1 MIFPELDGPLRQIFR
16 GNILLMICC
25 VFYLAWWLLAFKPVG
40 AIKGIK
46 SGWLLIPA
54 AVAGVAAIYLTVR
67 GIGDA
72 EPARALLPAMYI
84 IVGGI
89 AAYVILLVV
98 TLGLFKRPVTTELIL
113 IVGWGVMALCEIN
126 VLYGTGVLARAAA
139 LVFMGIIV
147 IAVLISL
154 VCYVLYYKL
163 DSRMGYYDGMA
174 PLLLAGLVTAA
185 MTAGILI

>member
-1 MIFPELDGPLRQIFR
+1 MIFPELDGPIRQILR

-25 VFYLAWWLLAFKPVG
+25 VFYLAWWLLAFKPAG

-54 AVAGVAAIYLTVR
+54 AVAGVAAIYFTVG

-72 EPARALLPAMYI
+72 EPARALFPAMYI

-113 IVGWGVMALCEIN
+113 IVGWAVMALCEIN
-126 VLYGTGVLARAAA
+126 VLYGTGTLARTAA
-139 LVFMGIIV
+139 LVFMAIIV

-163 DSRMGYYDGMA
+163 DSRMGYYDGMV
-174 PLLLAGLVTAA
+174 PLLMAGLVTAA
-185 MTAGILI
+185 MTAGIFI

>member
-1 MIFPELDGPLRQIFR
+1 MIFPELDGPIRQIFR
-16 GNILLMICC
+16 GNILLIICC
-25 VFYLAWWLLAFKPVG
+25 AFYLARWLLAFKPVG

-54 AVAGVAAIYLTVR
+54 AVAGVAAVILTVR

-72 EPARALLPAMYI
+72 EPARALFPGIYV

-89 AAYVILLVV
+89 AAYVILVAV
-98 TLGLFKRPVTTELIL
+98 TLGLFHRPVTTELIL
-113 IVGWGVMALCEIN
+113 IVGWAVMALCEIN
-126 VLYGTGVLARAAA
+126 VLYGTESLSRTAA
-139 LVFMGIIV
+139 LVFIGIIV
-147 IAVLISL
+147 IAMLISL

-174 PLLLAGLVTAA
+174 PLLMAGLVTAA